1 MLHRVAPASLQY
13 IEEPYQV
20 AVYVGLGVLDGVS
33 HTGLGG
39 QVHHNVEAVL
49 SEQAL
54 YQRGIAQVAA
64 HEGETPRLVHL
75 RQHSQASLLDA
86 RVVVAV
92 HVVQTDDRVVGGFEQ
107 PLHQKRPDEAGGAS
121 DEDFSILHIYPTLS
135 F

>member
-1 MLHRVAPASLQY
+1 MTASFQNVKESNQVRVDVSPR
-13 IEEPYQV
+13 
-20 AVYVGLGVLDGVS
+20 VLNGIP
-33 HTGLGG
+33 HTRLGG